1 MPNRSSASQLCAAI
15 KFCPHQTDRP
25 SCAEP
30 AALPSPFAELLHD
43 HLANR
48 PNMQTGN
55 TNSPWVFPS
64 IRAGQHIRP
73 NTIMKRLRD
82 LGIDLRGARNT
93 ALKEL
98 VQRVPAPIVA
108 SQLGYHPGVTQRHA
122 EHTSAPLGK
131 YAALASIAPR

>member
-1 MPNRSSASQLCAAI
+1 MLG
-15 KFCPHQTDRP
+15 
-25 SCAEP
+25 AEP

-48 PNMQTGN
+48 PNMQAGN
-55 TNSPWVFPS
+55 TDSPWVFPS

-73 NTIMKRLRD
+73 NTMMKRLQN

-98 VQRVPAPIVA
+98 VQRVPAPIA
-108 SQLGYHPGVTQRHA
+108 ATQLGYRPGVTQRHA
-122 EHTSAPLGK
+122 EDAGAPLSR
-131 YAALASIAPR
+131 YASLASTDTR